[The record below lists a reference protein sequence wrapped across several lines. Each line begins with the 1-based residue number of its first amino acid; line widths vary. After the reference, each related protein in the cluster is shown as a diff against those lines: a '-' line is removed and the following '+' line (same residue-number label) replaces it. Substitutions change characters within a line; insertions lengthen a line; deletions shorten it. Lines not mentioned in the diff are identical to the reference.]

1 MKSSIFYAARVLATV
16 FCLAAVSFAAGG
28 TEYCSFGKDRECVL
42 RADSITYNNLPDS
55 LKTTLQERFDKDS
68 SFVFWGNVKSYDFIA
83 YTTSSHTH
91 YSEDISNE
99 DRKQFDSWAIPHSK
113 EILTRVDSV
122 PADLKQAF
130 LQFKDDIDYSFLKV
144 YYHVDK
150 VYDRATKTWKAPP
163 DSESTI
169 ARKMLV
175 RRGVYIETNPPKLFT
190 NISQISFDVASQR
203 IFFANGYSSLIDE
216 SQLDSLQGP
225 AFRNG
230 IFIPQNYVA
239 EIGKNM
245 SPVYKERIKNA
256 LVKGD
261 KETIRNS
268 IANLDSFM
276 VKSIGKIFIGNVV
289 GLGCTT
295 RRLLNAYL
303 GTFEDNMECTAPGV
317 YNESTERTLYMML
330 QDSLRA
336 LQKSGDFEKSM
347 AKLGSG
353 DRAFW
358 RTFIGASTLTDQN
371 EINTL
376 ITANADSIK
385 KLDQRD
391 FIVNT
396 YYKDVT
402 FSNFVVGVAMG
413 GGINVPLGK
422 MRDTYPT
429 GGSFGMQVYFFY
441 KRFGFSFFMHNL
453 ASADLTDSTSINGI
467 FMDIPIGFRTF
478 SFPYVENYI
487 FAGPTIA
494 FNEIR
499 NEKQDEV
506 DDEETTCG
514 FHISTAF
521 DFYFTKPKIYTR
533 ESYEK
538 LQMSKDVRKLRL
550 GVRLQAGYIYNNS
563 HMLKTDDGNFYAM
576 LSLIIQE
583 RNVVRKSYGE

>member
-1 MKSSIFYAARVLATV
+1 M
-16 FCLAAVSFAAGG
+16 SFATGG
-28 TEYCSFGKDRECVL
+28 TEYCSFGQDRECVL
-42 RADSITYNNLPDS
+42 RADSITYSNLPDS
-55 LKTTLQERFDKDS
+55 IKATLQERFEKDS
-68 SFVFWGNVKSYDFIA
+68 SFVFWGNVKSYDIIA
-83 YTTSSHTH
+83 YISSSYTK
-91 YSEDISNE
+91 YSDDLSSE
-99 DRKQFDSWAIPHSK
+99 DRKRFDSWAIPHSK
-113 EILTRVDSV
+113 EILARADSV

-130 LQFKDDIDYSFLKV
+130 LQLKDDIDYGFLKV

-175 RRGVYIETNPPKLFT
+175 RRGAYIETNPPKMFT
-190 NISQISFDVASQR
+190 NISQITLDVASQR
-203 IFFANGYSSLIDE
+203 IFFVDGYSSLINE
-216 SQLDSLQGP
+216 NQLDSLQGP

-230 IFIPQNYVA
+230 MFIPQGYVA
-239 EIGKNM
+239 EVGKNM
-245 SPVYKERIKNA
+245 SPVYKERIKDA
-256 LVKGD
+256 LAKGD

-276 VKSIGKIFIGNVV
+276 VKSVGKIFIGYVT

-295 RRLLNAYL
+295 RRLLSAYL
-303 GTFEDNMECTAPGV
+303 ETFEDNMGCSAPGV
-317 YNESTERTLYMML
+317 YNETTELTLYVML
-330 QDSLRA
+330 QDTLKAHR
-336 LQKSGDFEKSM
+336 KSGDFEKSI
-347 AKLGSG
+347 ANLGSG

-358 RTFIGASTLTDQN
+358 RTLVGAHTLIDQD
-371 EINTL
+371 EVNTL

-422 MRDTYPT
+422 MQDTYPI
-429 GGSFGMQVYFFY
+429 GGTFGMQVYFFY

-453 ASADLTDSTSINGI
+453 GYADLTDSTRINGF
-467 FMDIPIGFRTF
+467 FMDLPIGFRTF

-499 NEKQDEV
+499 NLNQDEI

-514 FHISTAF
+514 FHVSTAF
-521 DFYFTKPKIYTR
+521 DFYFTKPKIDTR
-533 ESYEK
+533 KSYER

-550 GVRLQAGYIYNNS
+550 GVRLQAGYAYNNS

-576 LSLIIQE
+576 LSLILQE
-583 RNVVRKSYGE
+583 HNVVRKSYGE